1 MLHHLHHT
9 TDYVA
14 SVHDERIRRGTRV
27 DAVDLSRAMKAAANG
42 DAHAWALL
50 IARFRGHVARVAR
63 SYGLDAHQVD
73 DVSQETWLRLYR
85 HIGSVRDPHALGA
98 WLGTTASRESLR
110 ALAGGKREEPTD
122 AELCV
127 GTVNGDEVADG
138 LAQAERSRAL
148 KRALA
153 TLPPRHRTLMETL
166 LAEPEPSYAE
176 ISDRLGI
183 PVGSIGPIRGRC
195 VTRLRREL
203 IHAGA
208 MEAEAA

>member
-1 MLHHLHHT
+1 MLHHLHHSN
-9 TDYVA
+9 DYVT
-14 SVHDERIRRGTRV
+14 SVHEERMRRGTQI
-27 DAVDLSRAMKAAANG
+27 DPADLSVAMRAAESG
-42 DAHAWALL
+42 DAHAWAML

-63 SYGLDAHQVD
+63 SYGLNAHQVD
-73 DVSQETWLRLYR
+73 DVTQETWLRLYR

-110 ALAGGKREEPTD
+110 TLAGDRREEPTD
-122 AELCV
+122 EDLCV
-127 GTVNGDEVADG
+127 GAATVDDVTET
-138 LAQAERSRAL
+138 LTRAERSHAL

-153 TLPPRHRTLMETL
+153 TLPPRHRALMESL

-176 ISDRLGI
+176 LSEMLGI
-183 PVGSIGPIRGRC
+183 PIGSIGPIRGRC

-203 IHAGA
+203 IHAGV

>member
-14 SVHDERIRRGTRV
+14 SVHEERLRRGSSDIST
-27 DAVDLSRAMKAAANG
+27 AMKAAENG
-42 DAHAWALL
+42 DAHAWAML
-50 IARFRGHVARVAR
+50 ISRFRGHVARVAR
-63 SYGLDAHQVD
+63 SYGLNAHQVD
-73 DVSQETWLRLYR
+73 DVAQETWLRLYR

-110 ALAGGKREEPTD
+110 TLAGDRREEPTD
-122 AELCV
+122 EELCA
-127 GTVNGDEVADG
+127 GVATADDVTDA
-138 LAQAERSRAL
+138 LAHAERSVAL
-148 KRALA
+148 KRALG
-153 TLPPRHRTLMETL
+153 TLPPRHRALMESL

-176 ISDRLGI
+176 ISTLLGI
-183 PVGSIGPIRGRC
+183 PIGSIGPIRGRC

-203 IHAGA
+203 IHAGV